1 MSREEL
7 RRLGLPEDFYEPGK
21 VLFGA
26 RFEHMISF
34 DEFSEVVKGLIEEA
48 GGSWKQSQ
56 RFINDYITVENLPAL
71 PAGVIMELGLRNNYE
86 TKNVDSVEECRKVMK
101 KHIDS
106 LCRQMQEQINGT
118 IDKSQLMKSLFPR
131 VKTWEQLKHS
141 ELEVEQAILVQGVE
155 HLKNQ
160 VGLVYRSFSS
170 GSGQLQ
176 VGLVLSSERTN
187 ESGEVERA
195 ERWLPQ
201 PLLAELNISEDE
213 AFEVAI
219 NNLDQV
225 TPKSLRCK
233 FIRSKKDVDRY
244 MKDPHSFHM
253 TTDGPLKS
261 RVVKTKFP
269 DERALSRLLLPR
281 VIESMAEY
289 LECAPT
295 SVVIVPW

>member
-1 MSREEL
+1 MEKVSREEL

-21 VLFGA
+21 VLFGT
-26 RFEHMISF
+26 RFEHKISF
-34 DEFSEVVKGLIEEA
+34 EEFSEVVKGLIEEA
-48 GGSWKQSQ
+48 RGSWKQSQ

-71 PAGVIMELGLRNNYE
+71 PAGVNMEPCLRNNYE

-118 IDKSQLMKSLFPR
+118 TDKSQLMKSLFPR
-131 VKTWEQLKHS
+131 VKTWEQIKHS
-141 ELEVEQAILVQGVE
+141 ELEVEQAILVE

-160 VGLVYRSFSS
+160 VGLVYRPFSS

-187 ESGEVERA
+187 ESGEIERA

-201 PLLAELNISEDE
+201 HLLAKLNISEDE

-244 MKDPHSFHM
+244 MKDRHSFHI
-253 TTDGPLKS
+253 TTDGPLNS